1 MKLWFDLVSSLE
13 LTRAEGYTLLQCN
26 LYFYYCRDI
35 CGMFG
40 GLIEVYGVTVLGW
53 ELVRI

>member
-1 MKLWFDLVSSLE
+1 MKLWLDLVSSLE

-40 GLIEVYGVTVLGW
+40 GLIEVYGVTVLG
-53 ELVRI
+53 